1 MSSHTQPKLTE
12 KDISFETPIEFKYY
26 PTYATFQNI
35 SNFEKFKILYGKIKD
50 KVNGIPNTKVIM
62 KSYDEIK
69 SIAKVMCIDVKSV
82 YKHYDY
88 LLLKLYD
95 LLKKVN
101 KLIVYA
107 GKKYANKKNRE
118 ETKITKDGNIFLCK
132 AFKNIRKEQPQCIS
146 TNYVVPS
153 RFSFKSTV
161 FNKTF
166 EGVTNSLY
174 INNEIYK
181 EVLNCIYT
189 LQNLMNEVIII
200 SIGGSYFN
208 FVSIKKEVEFF
219 YKNEFKVELTGYSQS
234 SYSSSSTNYERQ
246 RRGMGIWG
254 GSSKKTKKIV
264 QFKSKTKL
272 DTKSNIKLKTKKK
285 LKLKMHSKFNKKQ
298 NSS

>member
-1 MSSHTQPKLTE
+1 MSSQIEPKYTE
-12 KDISFETPIEFKYY
+12 KEISFETPIEFKYY
-26 PTYATFQNI
+26 RTYGTFQNI

-50 KVNGIPNTKVIM
+50 KVNGVQNAKVIM
-62 KSYDEIK
+62 QSYDDIK

-82 YKHYDY
+82 HKHYDY
-88 LLLKLYD
+88 LLMKLYN

-118 ETKITKDGNIFLCK
+118 ESKITKAGNIFLCN

-146 TNYVVPS
+146 TNYIVPS
-153 RFSFKSTV
+153 RFSFKTTV

-181 EVLNCIYT
+181 EVLNCFYT

-200 SIGGSYFN
+200 SIGGSYLN
-208 FVSIKKEVEFF
+208 FVSIKNIVKDF
-219 YKNEFKVELTGYSQS
+219 YKTEFKVEVEGYLQS
-234 SYSSSSTNYERQ
+234 SYSSSSANYDRQ
-246 RRGMGIWG
+246 RRAMGFFG

-285 LKLKMHSKFNKKQ
+285 LKLKMNSKFNKKQ